1 MSVLFFK
8 MSSID
13 LKKNIVVTILSKSL
27 ILLLNFAVVVMTTRL
42 WGADGRGAVA
52 IFVADLSLI
61 SIFANVFT
69 GGSVSY
75 FFSRIG
81 TSKLATAAYLWS
93 FVVATAGALVLMA
106 FGRLTEAPF
115 LFAAATLMGLI
126 AFHNSLFVGDQKI
139 GYYNLLTVLQP
150 ALLLLCML
158 FCQLLW
164 PQLGYYGYF
173 FGQTLSLLL
182 MLLVCGVLRR
192 KMQLRLHWDFDS
204 DCNRQMLS
212 FGWKTELSS
221 LLQFFNYRLTYY
233 LLAYFISRGS
243 VGIFSIG
250 VTVAEA
256 IWVVSRSV
264 SMVQFSNVLKQGNT
278 LQSRR
283 ETMSLAL
290 VSLGISA
297 ACILVVLL
305 LPASLFA
312 FVFGP
317 EFGEVKRVVL
327 LLAPGILAIAFS
339 NVLGNYFSAIRQLNI
354 LIFKSFLGLVVTLVL
369 AIWLIPKWQI
379 DGACVVNAASYL
391 VSSAVLL
398 WYYFSNKT
406 VVDSHE

>member
-1 MSVLFFK
+1 
-8 MSSID
+8 MSSIN
-13 LKKNIVVTILSKSL
+13 LKSNIIATILSKSL
-27 ILLLNFAVVVMTTRL
+27 ILLLNFAVVVLTTQL

-61 SIFANVFT
+61 SIFANIFT
-69 GGSVSY
+69 GSSVSY
-75 FFSRIG
+75 FFSRLG

-93 FVVATAGALVLMA
+93 FLVPAGGALALLIS
-106 FGRLTEAPF
+106 GRLTEAPF
-115 LFAAATLMGLI
+115 LFAAASLMGLI

-139 GYYNLLTVLQP
+139 SYYNLMTVLQP

-158 FCQLLW
+158 VCHYCW
-164 PQLGYYGYF
+164 PQLGYYCYF
-173 FGQTLSLLL
+173 FGQTASLLL
-182 MLLVCGVLRR
+182 MLLVCRFLRH
-192 KMQLRLHWDFDS
+192 KMQLRLHWDFDHS
-204 DCNRQMLS
+204 SNMQLLS

-243 VGIFSIG
+243 VGVFSIG
-250 VTVAEA
+250 VTIAEA
-256 IWVVSRSV
+256 IWIVSRSV

-278 LQSRR
+278 MQSRK

-297 ACILVVLL
+297 ACLLVILL
-305 LPASLFA
+305 LPASLFV

-339 NVLGNYFSAIRQLNI
+339 NVLGNYFSAIRKLNI
-354 LIFKSFLGLVVTLVL
+354 LIVKSLIGLIFTLVL
-369 AIWLIPKWQI
+369 ALWLIPRWQI
-379 DGACVVNAASYL
+379 DGACMVNAASYL
-391 VSSAVLL
+391 ISSVVLFL
-398 WYYFSNKT
+398 YYLSKKS
-406 VVDSHE
+406 VVDIHE